1 MTLEGKA
8 FAELRV
14 SDVQDLFVT
23 EPAKVQ
29 KSAKI
34 SEVIERMLA
43 CPACSTVYVID
54 VEGNLVGAVTQ
65 TKILELIGLRVGV
78 RENSSVGF
86 MHLLR
91 DTLKENAEQIV
102 AKTKTVKRDTKLS
115 DALRIMVENRITEL
129 PIVDD
134 DHKLIGE
141 LNGLE
146 LFAKG
151 RDLFQK

>member
-14 SDVQDLFVT
+14 SDVQDLFVA

-43 CPACSTVYVID
+43 CPVCSTVYVID

-65 TKILELIGLRVGV
+65 TKILELIGFRVGV

-102 AKTKTVKRDTKLS
+102 IKTKTVKRDTKLS
-115 DALRIMVENRITEL
+115 DALRIMIENRITEL

-141 LNGLE
+141 LNSLE

-151 RDLFQK
+151 KALFQK